1 MVARVV
7 CFLALCESLA
17 GYAPAVRAP
26 SPAATS
32 RTTPA
37 VMAAPA
43 IIAKKAKVVD
53 EVKAAMADTDLMF
66 CVRSEGIPANDLNAM
81 RQKLPPSVT
90 MRCVKNTLVKRATQ
104 DYPKFQGGDEL
115 LVYSNFYFFV
125 PADQM
130 RPTVDLWLDYVKV
143 SKKVR
148 VVARPDEAFRRPPR
162 QALGC
167 CTVSGRR
174 LRQAAAV
181 YRACVHRCGQGIA
194 QSLRTRVAAVPIAAA
209 DAHTLLSSPR
219 LPRRM
224 NTTSSAA
231 SSTVRCSTR
240 KASSRLPSFR
250 RSRS

>member
-17 GYAPAVRAP
+17 GFAPAVRAP
-26 SPAATS
+26 SPAAAS

-43 IIAKKAKVVD
+43 IIAKKSKVVD

-90 MRCVKNTLVKRATQ
+90 MRCVKNTLVKRAAQ

-115 LVYSNFYFFV
+115 LVYSNFFFFV

-148 VVARPDEAFRRPPR
+148 AIASPDEAFRWPPR
-162 QALGC
+162 QALGW
-167 CTVSGRR
+167 RR
-174 LRQAAAV
+174 LPGDWQATAAGWPLCASVTICFLCVVRAAAK
-181 YRACVHRCGQGIA
+181 A
-194 QSLRTRVAAVPIAAA
+194 LRPA
-209 DAHTLLSSPR
+209 
-219 LPRRM
+219 
-224 NTTSSAA
+224 
-231 SSTVRCSTR
+231 
-240 KASSRLPSFR
+240 
-250 RSRS
+250 